1 MNESNLWSLSATELR
16 KAYVKRT
23 LSPVEVLASYLGRI
37 TTLNPKVNA
46 FHLLMEENALLSA
59 KKSEERWLK
68 GSPLGLLDGIPTA
81 IKDGLFMSGIPI
93 YRGSL
98 ANDAQS
104 NIPTTNAP
112 VVDRMIGSGAIIL
125 GKTTMCDYGTL
136 LYFVLGCLIPSQQ
149 VPTH

>member
-1 MNESNLWSLSATELR
+1 M
-16 KAYVKRT
+16 
-23 LSPVEVLASYLGRI
+23 
-37 TTLNPKVNA
+37 NA
-46 FHLLMEENALLSA
+46 FYLLMEEKALLSA

-68 GSPLGLLDGIPTA
+68 ASPLGLLDGIPTA

-98 ANDAQS
+98 ANNAKS

-125 GKTTMCDYGTL
+125 GKRQCAITVCSHPVTVLSLVLLEILGT
-136 LYFVLGCLIPSQQ
+136 
-149 VPTH
+149 

>member
-1 MNESNLWSLSATELR
+1 MNKSNLWSLSATELR
-16 KAYVKRT
+16 HAYMKRT
-23 LSPVEVLASYLGRI
+23 LSPVEVLESYLGRI

-46 FHLLMEENALLSA
+46 FYLLMEERALLSA

-68 GSPLGLLDGIPTA
+68 ASPLGLLDGIPTA

-112 VVDRMIGSGAIIL
+112 VVDLS
-125 GKTTMCDYGTL
+125 
-136 LYFVLGCLIPSQQ
+136 LI
-149 VPTH
+149 HI